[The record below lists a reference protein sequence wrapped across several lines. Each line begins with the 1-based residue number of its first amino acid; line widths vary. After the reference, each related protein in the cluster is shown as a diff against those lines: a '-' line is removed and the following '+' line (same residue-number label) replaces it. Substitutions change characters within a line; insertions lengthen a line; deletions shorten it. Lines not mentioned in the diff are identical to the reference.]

1 VIGDRWGVTRAET
14 TRWYPCDELVPDP
27 VLEAWRGVTVRARPE
42 HVWPWVAQIRL
53 APYSYDWIDN
63 LGHRSPQD
71 LRGLPEPV
79 AGESFTTALGGR
91 RFGRIVAVKSGEH
104 LTGIIMGA
112 VMSYVLIPVDDG
124 VETRLLLK
132 LVTRGGRLVAPLL
145 SVGDLIMARRQLLN
159 LAALA
164 ERTASPPKGNLTDSP

>member
-1 VIGDRWGVTRAET
+1 M
-14 TRWYPCDELVPDP
+14 
-27 VLEAWRGVTVRARPE
+27 RARPE

-63 LGHRSPQD
+63 LGRRSPQD

-79 AGESFTTALGGR
+79 VGESFTAALGGR
-91 RFGRIVAVKSGEH
+91 RFGRILAVASGEH
-104 LTGIIMGA
+104 VTGTIMGA
-112 VMSYVLIPVDDG
+112 VMSYMLVAVDDG
-124 VETRLLLK
+124 LQTRLSLK
-132 LVTRGGRLVAPLL
+132 IVTAGGRTIAPLL

-164 ERTASPPKGNLTDSP
+164 ERTAPT